1 MAHPTPYERLGGA
14 VGIDAGVRAV
24 HDRVLSDP
32 DRSTLV
38 AADAGAADA
47 ALAADAAT
55 LARVLGGPAGAGVG
69 RDAGDGLLLADPD
82 VARRH
87 LADALWLLGTSS
99 SLVAE
104 VVDAVLDA
112 QGRTDP
118 LRT

>member
-1 MAHPTPYERLGGA
+1 MDHPTPYERLGGA
-14 VGIDAGVRAV
+14 VGIEAVVRAV

-32 DRSTLV
+32 DRSTLA
-38 AADAGAADA
+38 AADPAAAEA

-55 LARVLGGPAGAGVG
+55 LARLLGGPAGAGG
-69 RDAGDGLLLADPD
+69 HAEAADGVLLADPD

-99 SLVAE
+99 GLVAE